1 MRQRYNKKSNM
12 YTWSYIILT
21 FICVLRPLISI
32 CHTCFYQFIRLY
44 MNKNVKI
51 FGKLSIL
58 YLICN

>member
-1 MRQRYNKKSNM
+1 MQV
-12 YTWSYIILT
+12 TPT
-21 FICVLRPLISI
+21 
-32 CHTCFYQFIRLY
+32 FYQFIRLY